1 MMAAEVVKVDYERS
15 VIVLDRLT
23 MVAPLGLLFQDAIT
37 GETVRDGLT
46 VTAYPVSRPAARR
59 TLITNRRGVYALH
72 DAPGL
77 RDLQNGAGDSD
88 YWNNLPATK
97 DFVIEV
103 IDQQARFIPF
113 QFVAGLPIQWNTAVS
128 SPPAIKNIS
137 LYSAPTRTAPAAMA
151 IVRADL
157 WDPSIGTDGAGATS
171 AVLELYDND
180 QLVARGVADEAGKI
194 VVPFPYP
201 APRSFPVIS
210 PPGSPPVSRPAL
222 TDQSW
227 TFQARALYAQPIQS
241 PPATSSDESLPDLQ
255 AVLSQPDGKL
265 WADEARTEELQEVAV
280 QFGCE
285 KVLRSRSSS
294 ASPPGRECPVLFI
307 TPAV

>member
-1 MMAAEVVKVDYERS
+1 MMDAEVVKVDYERS

-23 MVAPLGLLFQDAIT
+23 MVAPLGLRFQDATT

-46 VTAYPVSRPAARR
+46 VTAYPVTRPAARR
-59 TLITNRRGVYALH
+59 TLITNRRGIHALH

-103 IDQQARFIPF
+103 VDQQARFIPF
-113 QFVAGLPIQWNTAVS
+113 QFVAGLPIQWNTTVS
-128 SPPAIKNIS
+128 SPPGIKDIS
-137 LYSAPTRTAPAAMA
+137 LYSAPTRTSPAAMA

-157 WDPSIGTDGAGATS
+157 WDPTIGADGAGAAS

-180 QLVARGVADEAGKI
+180 QLLARGVADEQGKI
-194 VVPFPYP
+194 MVPFPYP
-201 APRSFPVIS
+201 APRSFPIIS

-227 TFQARALYAQPIQS
+227 TFQARALHASPIQS
-241 PPATSSDESLPDLQ
+241 PLETSSEESLPDLQ
-255 AVLSQPDGKL
+255 TVLSQPEANL
-265 WADEARTEELQEVAV
+265 WADEARTEQLQEVAV

>member
-23 MVAPLGLLFQDAIT
+23 MVAPLGLRFQDAIT
-37 GETVRDGLT
+37 GDPVRDGLT
-46 VTAYPVSRPAARR
+46 VTAYPLKRPAARR
-59 TLITNRRGVYALH
+59 ALITNRRGIYALH

-77 RDLQNGAGDSD
+77 RDLQNGTGDAD

-103 IDQQARFIPF
+103 IDQQARFVPF
-113 QFVAGLPIQWNTAVS
+113 QFVAELPVQWNATVS

-137 LYSAPTRTAPAAMA
+137 LYSAPTRTSPAAMA
-151 IVRADL
+151 VVRADL
-157 WDPSIGTDGAGATS
+157 WDPTMGADGAGAAS
-171 AVLELYDND
+171 AVLELYDDD
-180 QLVARGVADEAGKI
+180 QLVARGIADADGKI
-194 VVPFPYP
+194 LVPFPYP
-201 APRSFPVIS
+201 APRTFPVTS
-210 PPGSPPVSRPAL
+210 PVGSPPVNRPAL

-227 TFQARALYAQPIQS
+227 TFQARALYASPIQS
-241 PPATSSDESLPDLQ
+241 PLETTSEESLPDLPS
-255 AVLSQPDGKL
+255 VLSQPEAKL